1 MIDPSSAPKISS
13 MDASLAGSASSQRN
27 DAKAANGFDDAL
39 SSAGHSGRN
48 RQDRADAVY
57 GGETEA
63 EEARGAEAEG
73 AETRATKG
81 TRPAIDVSGAALPRP
96 SIAGTVVGR
105 ATTAAAAAAA
115 GRTTTAIAAT
125 TDTPAAATDAAQ
137 RRTGPQALGEDG
149 PATDIAAARTAARNL
164 DSPLANPANGTT
176 GETLD
181 GPQVAAVVQHVQA
194 AKGDKTERAV
204 KSVHGVETDAASD
217 TDTDP
222 DTNIETEAGTAATG
236 VPAASDLG
244 DMLTLLT
251 HVAASAPQVA
261 PRADHAT
268 ARAAASEAT
277 AAVASSGA
285 LSAAGV
291 EAKADLPS
299 VDAADTGTAGA
310 TEADRSF
317 RFLRADG
324 KGQTLAMRVGPSDG
338 ETVKYDIGSA
348 KDGGQTVAVLDAR
361 RYIAPASTNAATIT
375 AAMMGDGEWASAM
388 LPGSELANAASQ
400 SSSGKVVNTL
410 KFQMSPIELGNV
422 TATLRLSGEELT
434 VQITVETHA
443 AHKALS
449 EDQGDMLKA
458 LRAQG
463 FTVDQIQVS
472 LNVAAADRADSGQ
485 SGAQGQSSG
494 QQAQGGAQ
502 GGNGNNERRTATTQ
516 AESGTGMGKT
526 TDDASALQATPG
538 GAGASRPGHVYI

>member
-13 MDASLAGSASSQRN
+13 MDASLAGSASSPRN

-48 RQDRADAVY
+48 RQDRADAVS

-81 TRPAIDVSGAALPRP
+81 TRPAIDVSGALSRP
-96 SIAGTVVGR
+96 SVAGTVV
-105 ATTAAAAAAA
+105 

-137 RRTGPQALGEDG
+137 SDTGTQALGEDG
-149 PATDIAAARTAARNL
+149 QATDIAAARKAARNL
-164 DSPLANPANGTT
+164 DSSLANPANGTA

-181 GPQVAAVVQHVQA
+181 GAQVAAVVQHVQA

-204 KSVHGVETDAASD
+204 NAAHGGDTDAASD
-217 TDTDP
+217 TDTN
-222 DTNIETEAGTAATG
+222 TETEAGAAATG
-236 VPAASDLG
+236 VPAGSDLG

-251 HVAASAPQVA
+251 HAAASAPQVA
-261 PRADHAT
+261 PRADHA
-268 ARAAASEAT
+268 AGRAAASEAT
-277 AAVASSGA
+277 AVVASSGE

-299 VDAADTGTAGA
+299 VDTADTGTAGA

-388 LPGSELANAASQ
+388 LPGSELANAASL

-410 KFQMSPIELGNV
+410 KLQMSPIELGNV
-422 TATLRLSGEELT
+422 TATLRLSGDELT

-472 LNVAAADRADSGQ
+472 LNVGAADRADSGQ
-485 SGAQGQSSG
+485 TGAQGQSSG

>member
-13 MDASLAGSASSQRN
+13 MDASLAGSASSHRN

-39 SSAGHSGRN
+39 SNAGHSGRN
-48 RQDRADAVY
+48 RQDRADAVSV
-57 GGETEA
+57 GETEA
-63 EEARGAEAEG
+63 DAARGVEAEG

-81 TRPAIDVSGAALPRP
+81 TRPAIDVSGAAPSRP
-96 SIAGTVVGR
+96 DIAGAVVGR
-105 ATTAAAAAAA
+105 TTTAAATAAA
-115 GRTTTAIAAT
+115 GRTPTAIAAT
-125 TDTPAAATDAAQ
+125 TATAAAATDAAQ
-137 RRTGPQALGEDG
+137 NGTGIQALGVDA
-149 PATDIAAARTAARNL
+149 PATDIVAARKAARNL

-181 GPQVAAVVQHVQA
+181 GAQVAAVVQHVQV

-204 KSVHGVETDAASD
+204 KPVHGGETDTASD
-217 TDTDP
+217 M
-222 DTNIETEAGTAATG
+222 ETEAGAAATG
-236 VPAASDLG
+236 APVASDLG
-244 DMLTLLT
+244 DVLSMLNQA
-251 HVAASAPQVA
+251 VAAAPQVP
-261 PRADHAT
+261 PRADHA
-268 ARAAASEAT
+268 AGRATASEAT
-277 AAVASSGA
+277 AVVASSGE
-285 LSAAGV
+285 LSAVGV

-299 VDAADTGTAGA
+299 VDTADTGTAGA

-410 KFQMSPIELGNV
+410 KLQMSPIELGNV

-472 LNVAAADRADSGQ
+472 LNVGAADRADSGQ
-485 SGAQGQSSG
+485 TGAQGQSSG

>member
-39 SSAGHSGRN
+39 SSAGHGGRN
-48 RQDRADAVY
+48 RQDREDAVA
-57 GGETEA
+57 GGETAAEA
-63 EEARGAEAEG
+63 ARGVEVEG

-81 TRPAIDVSGAALPRP
+81 TRPVIDVSGAALSRP
-96 SIAGTVVGR
+96 NIAGTVVGR
-105 ATTAAAAAAA
+105 ATTA
-115 GRTTTAIAAT
+115 IAAT
-125 TDTPAAATDAAQ
+125 TATAAAATDSAQ
-137 RRTGPQALGEDG
+137 SGAETQAHGVDA
-149 PATDIAAARTAARNL
+149 PATDIASARKGARNL
-164 DSPLANPANGTT
+164 DSPLANPADGTT

-181 GPQVAAVVQHVQA
+181 GAQVAAVVQHVQV

-204 KSVHGVETDAASD
+204 KSAHGGKTDAASD
-217 TDTDP
+217 TDTDT
-222 DTNIETEAGTAATG
+222 DTNTETETEAGAAATG
-236 VPAASDLG
+236 VPAGSDLG

-261 PRADHAT
+261 PRADHA
-268 ARAAASEAT
+268 AGRAAASEAT
-277 AAVASSGA
+277 AVVASSGE

-299 VDAADTGTAGA
+299 VDTADTGTAGA

-324 KGQTLAMRVGPSDG
+324 KGQALAMRVGPSDG

-388 LPGSELANAASQ
+388 MPGSELANAASQ

-410 KFQMSPIELGNV
+410 KLQMSPIELGNV

-472 LNVAAADRADSGQ
+472 LNVGAADRADSGQ
-485 SGAQGQSSG
+485 TGAQGQSSG
-494 QQAQGGAQ
+494 QQAQGGPQ

-516 AESGTGMGKT
+516 AESGIGTGKT

-538 GAGASRPGHVYI
+538 GAGASRPDHVYI

>member
-48 RQDRADAVY
+48 RQDRADAVS

-81 TRPAIDVSGAALPRP
+81 TRPAIDVSAALSRT

-105 ATTAAAAAAA
+105 ATTAAAAAA

-137 RRTGPQALGEDG
+137 SDTGTQALGEDG
-149 PATDIAAARTAARNL
+149 PATDIAAARKAARNL
-164 DSPLANPANGTT
+164 DSSLANPANGTT

-181 GPQVAAVVQHVQA
+181 GAQVAAVVQHVQA

-204 KSVHGVETDAASD
+204 KAAHGGDTDAASD
-217 TDTDP
+217 TDTD
-222 DTNIETEAGTAATG
+222 TNTETEAGAAATG
-236 VPAASDLG
+236 VPAGSDLG

-251 HVAASAPQVA
+251 HAAASAPQVA

-277 AAVASSGA
+277 AVVASSGA
-285 LSAAGV
+285 LSAAGA

-299 VDAADTGTAGA
+299 VDTADTGTAGA

-388 LPGSELANAASQ
+388 LPGSELANAASL

-410 KFQMSPIELGNV
+410 KLQMSPIELGNV
-422 TATLRLSGEELT
+422 TATLRLSGDELT

-463 FTVDQIQVS
+463 FTVDQIQVG
-472 LNVAAADRADSGQ
+472 LNVGAADRADSGQ
-485 SGAQGQSSG
+485 TGAQGQSSG

-516 AESGTGMGKT
+516 AESGTGMGKA